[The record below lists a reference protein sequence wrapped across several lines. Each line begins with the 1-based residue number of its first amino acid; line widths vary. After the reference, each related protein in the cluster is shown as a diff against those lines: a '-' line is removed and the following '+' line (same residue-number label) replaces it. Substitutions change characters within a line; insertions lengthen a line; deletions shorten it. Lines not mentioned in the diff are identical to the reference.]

1 MRQTDSRK
9 IAVAGV
15 VVAAVLA
22 SCLVM
27 PTVGHLSTLDGAWLA
42 ATIMGLPT
50 AAVLVATGFR
60 HYGWARSIVVAVV
73 IMATTFVVTWVMTI
87 FAVASALGGS
97 PLSLTLSIVLYAI
110 PAVSVLILGFL
121 ALKVLPARTAPDRQ
135 FEHTGA
141 G

>member
-27 PTVGHLSTLDGAWLA
+27 PTVGHLSTLNSAWLA
-42 ATIMGLPT
+42 AVIMGVPT
-50 AAVLVATGFR
+50 AAVLIATGFR
-60 HYGWARSIVVAVV
+60 HYGLARSILVGVV
-73 IMATTFVVTWVMTI
+73 ITAITFVVTWVVTV

-97 PLSLTLSIVLYAI
+97 NVSLTLSIALYAI
-110 PAVSVLILGFL
+110 PAASVLILGFL
-121 ALKVLPARTAPDRQ
+121 ALAVLPAHSAPDRQ
-135 FEHTGA
+135 FEHTG
-141 G
+141 GG